1 MWGKCPDLR
10 GVCISWVEMYIK
22 MVLGEENGVLI
33 REVSLFYWSPY
44 TGFHCIACLPLHE
57 YVHMHIIIQQ

>member
-1 MWGKCPDLR
+1 MWKKCPDLR

-33 REVSLFYWSPY
+33 REVWESVYRVPLYSLLTTP
-44 TGFHCIACLPLHE
+44 
-57 YVHMHIIIQQ
+57 

>member
-1 MWGKCPDLR
+1 MWKKCPDLR

-33 REVSLFYWSPY
+33 WRGILILWVSVYRV
-44 TGFHCIACLPLHE
+44 PL
-57 YVHMHIIIQQ
+57 YSLLTTP